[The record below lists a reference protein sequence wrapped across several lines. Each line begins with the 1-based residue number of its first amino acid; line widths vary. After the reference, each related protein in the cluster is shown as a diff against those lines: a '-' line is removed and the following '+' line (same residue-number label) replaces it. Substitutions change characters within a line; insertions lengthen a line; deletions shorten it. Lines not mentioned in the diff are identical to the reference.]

1 MDPRTKAQLDKLP
14 PEKRAKAEALMA
26 RHRTPEARAREEAA
40 REDYDRQIRETGT
53 IATRPLTL
61 LEVLGAT
68 LRERRRSAGL
78 SLDDVAARSGIARS
92 AVAALER
99 GDNEN
104 PTVSTLER
112 LAAAVGAT
120 ITIGVEDG
128 EAGAFGSEHPFR

>member
-26 RHRTPEARAREEAA
+26 RYRTPEARAKEEAA

-53 IATRPLTL
+53 IRTAPRDPLL
-61 LEVLGAT
+61 AALGAT
-68 LRERRRSAGL
+68 LRERRRAAGL
-78 SLDDVAARSGIARS
+78 SLDDVAGRSGIGRS

-99 GDNEN
+99 GDNGN

-112 LAAAVGAT
+112 VAAALGAR
-120 ITIGVEDG
+120 ITISVEPA
-128 EAGAFGSEHPFR
+128 EA